1 MRITFFPANNGDSFF
16 LETASDSIL
25 IDGGYVSTYKKY
37 IKPKL
42 LQLKEENRSL
52 NHLIVTHID
61 NDHISGIIKFIEEN
75 TENKIVE
82 VENIWHN
89 SYSHLKS
96 IDDGLYFSGKSIDT
110 MSINYQLKDEED
122 LSVKNISA
130 VQGSTL
136 ASLLKK
142 NNFQSKNDFLNNHYI
157 SYDTAKVIECDDIIF
172 RILSPDDD
180 KLLELKKYWKK
191 ELFNKGFSSDQ
202 DLSDFNE
209 DVFEYI
215 LSLEKEKK
223 RLRKKNISASD
234 VIDVEALAGE
244 DFSEDDTATNGS
256 SIAFVLEYNKLRL
269 LFLSDSHPSIVAKN
283 IQEHFKDEFFPIKFD
298 LIKISHHGSK
308 NNTCP
313 ELLELIDSEK
323 YIISTNGNTHNHPD
337 LETIA
342 RIIKRKSTFIRNIY
356 INYNLDSLKSFENED
371 LEKKYNYKML
381 QNKTNNPIIFDL

>member
-42 LQLKEENRSL
+42 LQLKKENRSL

-61 NDHISGIIKFIEEN
+61 NDHISGIIKFIQEN
-75 TENKIVE
+75 TENKIAE
-82 VENIWHN
+82 VENVWHN

-96 IDDGLYFSGKSIDT
+96 IDDGLNFSGKSIDT

-122 LSVKNISA
+122 LSSKNISA

-142 NNFQSKNDFLNNHYI
+142 NNFQSKNDFFNNHYI
-157 SYDTAKVIECDDIIF
+157 SFDTAKVIECDDVIF

-209 DVFEYI
+209 EFFEYI

-223 RLRKKNISASD
+223 RLRKKNISASE
-234 VIDVEALAGE
+234 VIDVEALAE
-244 DFSEDDTATNGS
+244 QDFSEDDTATNGS

-283 IQEHFKDEFFPIKFD
+283 IKEHYKEETFPIKFD

-323 YIISTNGNTHNHPD
+323 YMISTNGVTHNHPD

-342 RIIKRKSTFIRNIY
+342 RIIQRKSTFTRNIY
-356 INYNLDSLKSFENED
+356 VNYDLDSLKSFENED
-371 LEKKYNYKML
+371 LEKKYKYKML

>member
-42 LQLKEENRSL
+42 LQLKKENRSL

-75 TENKIVE
+75 TENKIAE
-82 VENIWHN
+82 VENVWHN

-96 IDDGLYFSGKSIDT
+96 IDDGLNFSGKSIDT
-110 MSINYQLKDEED
+110 MSINYQLMDEED
-122 LSVKNISA
+122 LSSKNISA

-142 NNFQSKNDFLNNHYI
+142 NNFQSKNDFFNNHYI
-157 SYDTAKVIECDDIIF
+157 SFDTAKVIECDDVIF

-209 DVFEYI
+209 EFFEYI

-223 RLRKKNISASD
+223 RLRKKNISASE
-234 VIDVEALAGE
+234 VIDVEALAEE

-283 IQEHFKDEFFPIKFD
+283 IKEHYKEETFPIKFD

-323 YIISTNGNTHNHPD
+323 YMISTNGVTHKHPD

-342 RIIKRKSTFIRNIY
+342 RIIQRKSTFTRNIY
-356 INYNLDSLKSFENED
+356 VNYDLDSLKSFENDD

>member
-42 LQLKEENRSL
+42 LQLKKENRSL

-61 NDHISGIIKFIEEN
+61 NDHILGIIKFIQEN
-75 TENKIVE
+75 TENKIAE
-82 VENIWHN
+82 VENVWHN

-96 IDDGLYFSGKSIDT
+96 IYDGLNFSGKSIDT

-122 LSVKNISA
+122 LSSKNIYT

-142 NNFQSKNDFLNNHYI
+142 NNFQSKNEFLNNHYI
-157 SYDTAKVIECDDIIF
+157 SFDTAIVIECDDVIF

-209 DVFEYI
+209 EFFEYI

-223 RLRKKNISASD
+223 RLRKKNISASE
-234 VIDVEALAGE
+234 VIDVEALAE
-244 DFSEDDTATNGS
+244 QDFSEDDTATNGS

-283 IQEHFKDEFFPIKFD
+283 IKEHYKEETFPIKFD

-308 NNTCP
+308 NNTSP

-323 YIISTNGNTHNHPD
+323 YMISTNGVTHNHPD

-342 RIIKRKSTFIRNIY
+342 RIIQRKSTFTRNIY
-356 INYNLDSLKSFENED
+356 VNYDLDSLKSFENED

-381 QNKTNNPIIFDL
+381 KNKTNNPIIFDL

>member
-42 LQLKEENRSL
+42 LQLNKENRPL

-61 NDHISGIIKFIEEN
+61 NDHISGIIKFFEEN
-75 TENKIVE
+75 TGNKIVE
-82 VENIWHN
+82 VENVWHN

-96 IDDGLYFSGKSIDT
+96 IDDGLNFNGKSIDT
-110 MSINYQLKDEED
+110 MCINYQLKDEED
-122 LSVKNISA
+122 LSSKNISA

-142 NNFQSKNDFLNNHYI
+142 NNFQNKNDFFTNNYI
-157 SYDTAKVIECDDIIF
+157 SFDRTKVIECDKVMF

-223 RLRKKNISASD
+223 RLRKKNISACHH
-234 VIDVEALAGE
+234 IDVESLAEE

-256 SIAFVLEYNKLRL
+256 SIAFVIEYNKLRL

-283 IQEHFKDEFFPIKFD
+283 IQEHYKNEVFPVKFD

-308 NNTCP
+308 NNTCR

-323 YIISTNGNTHNHPD
+323 YIISTNGVTHNHPD

-342 RIIKRKSTFIRNIY
+342 RIIHRKSTFTRNIY
-356 INYNLDSLKSFENED
+356 INYNLDSLKEFEDED

-381 QNKTNNPIIFDL
+381 QNKTNSPIIFDL